1 MDAKFFLKRIAL
13 FSFLTT
19 LPVFASAAPPSGSAH
34 SAGGGGHAVGGGG
47 HAITGGRGQ
56 AVGGGGHAITGGRG
70 QAVGGGGQTV
80 IGGRSSAGMQRN
92 GNTVRR
98 DTVSVTN
105 SRSFRDDPSGHGD
118 WKHGHGH
125 WKHGHGTAW
134 HRDEHH
140 HRHDRVSFGF
150 FPYWYP
156 SGGYY
161 SYGYPDYSYDYYD
174 YDYPDND
181 YDSGQNG
188 SASIQVL
195 VQESLARRGY
205 YPGQI
210 DGVIGPETRTAIR
223 EFQRDNG
230 LPVTGRITPQL
241 LQALRNV

>member
-1 MDAKFFLKRIAL
+1 M
-13 FSFLTT
+13 
-19 LPVFASAAPPSGSAH
+19 
-34 SAGGGGHAVGGGG
+34 GGGSHAVS
-47 HAITGGRGQ
+47 
-56 AVGGGGHAITGGRG
+56 GRG

-80 IGGRSSAGMQRN
+80 TGGRSSAGMQRN

-98 DTVSVTN
+98 DAVPVTN

-118 WKHGHGH
+118 WKHGRGY

-188 SASIQVL
+188 SASIQCFAKFKDLMLGPILPRSCRKQALLAFL
-195 VQESLARRGY
+195 VK
-205 YPGQI
+205 
-210 DGVIGPETRTAIR
+210 
-223 EFQRDNG
+223 FQRNPALLVNLGMSFGGHSLFLIPKWANLGEMINITLLSTSD
-230 LPVTGRITPQL
+230 VGRWV
-241 LQALRNV
+241 LRVDAIGKRQKGPD